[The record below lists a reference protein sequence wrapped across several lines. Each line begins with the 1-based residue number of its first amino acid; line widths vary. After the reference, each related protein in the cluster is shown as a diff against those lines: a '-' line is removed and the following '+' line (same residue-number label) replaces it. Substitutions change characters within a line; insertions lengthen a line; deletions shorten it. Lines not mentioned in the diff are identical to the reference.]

1 MRIIEIEGLDK
12 SGKFTQTKLLAE
24 YLRSLGYKVVQ
35 SEFHRYDTPTG
46 KLIRD
51 YLYKTYEANDKTIEL
66 IMTAD
71 KVAQQDWFEQLKT
84 EGVDFLILDRYVG
97 SQTSYALAKGL
108 PIDFVQTLASLVVQ
122 PNLSIMLDIS
132 PELSMSRK
140 GKHGENDRY
149 ESDRVFL
156 TRVREQYFTYFSWE
170 PNKRFILHD
179 LDEATQKQVSDKM
192 KRLVKS
198 FFLL

>member
-1 MRIIEIEGLDK
+1 MKIIETEGLDK
-12 SGKFTQTKLLAE
+12 AGKYTQSKLLAE
-24 YLRSLGYKVVQ
+24 YLKSLGYKVVQ

-51 YLYKTYEANDKTIEL
+51 YLYKQYEVNDKTIEL

-71 KVAQQDWFEQLKT
+71 KVAQQDWFEQLKQ

-108 PIDFVQTLASLVVQ
+108 PIDFIQTLSSLVVQ
-122 PNLSIMLDIS
+122 PNLSIFLDIS
-132 PELSMSRK
+132 PELSMARK

-149 ESDRVFL
+149 ESDLAYL
-156 TRVREQYFTYFSWE
+156 TKVRECYKEYFNWQ
-170 PNKRFILHD
+170 PHKRFILRN
-179 LDEATQKQVSDKM
+179 LDNLTQTEVADKVQ
-192 KRLVKS
+192 RLVQS

>member
-1 MRIIEIEGLDK
+1 MKIIEIEGLDK
-12 SGKFTQTKLLAE
+12 SGKHTQSKLLAE

-51 YLYKTYEANDKTIEL
+51 YLYKTYETNDKTIEL

-71 KVAQQDWFEQLKT
+71 KVAQQEWFNQLRQ
-84 EGVDFLILDRYVG
+84 EGVDFLILDRYIG
-97 SQTSYALAKGL
+97 SQMSYALAKGQS
-108 PIDFVQTLASLVVQ
+108 IDFVKTLASLVVQ

-132 PELSMSRK
+132 PELSISRK

-149 ESDRVFL
+149 ESDRAFL
-156 TRVREQYFTYFSWE
+156 TKVREQYFTYFSWQ
-170 PNKRFILHD
+170 PNKRYILHD
-179 LDEATQKQVSDKM
+179 LDEATPQQVSIKM
-192 KRLVKS
+192 KHLVKS